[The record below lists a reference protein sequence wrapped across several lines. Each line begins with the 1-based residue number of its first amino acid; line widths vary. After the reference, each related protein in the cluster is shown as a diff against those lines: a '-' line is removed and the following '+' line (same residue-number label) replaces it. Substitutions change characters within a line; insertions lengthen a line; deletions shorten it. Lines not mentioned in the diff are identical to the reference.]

1 MSFDLLIRNGD
12 LALGQNGDLEKVE
25 DSNKLVQDVLKI
37 LHTRLG
43 SNVFY
48 PWYGSLIS
56 RSMVGQSFFDFEM
69 LSSIGSSQLQNSIET
84 LQRLQQKQATEQRVT
99 PFELI
104 AAVKDVRIE
113 QNRVDPRFF
122 LISVEIATRA
132 LSTVTVQFGLK
143 PTL

>member
-1 MSFDLLIRNGD
+1 MSFDLLIRNRD